1 MPRWYRHPVLRMTP
15 TDAQTFW
22 ISEKIPNDQL
32 LLYCFEGQSE
42 SLANIRRAVLDR
54 ASSMPDLSVRIRE
67 VPWHLDY
74 PLWEPMPVN
83 QSLVVTHRLPE
94 SSWEEC
100 INAIEVLLENHVNP
114 RVTPWLLHLFE
125 GVRGAPRCER
135 PALIAV
141 LQVAH
146 SLADGKRA
154 SAIARTLFA
163 ADEPKGEEIDRRSS
177 SSAEILARAALR
189 LPGQI
194 YHLFRDGRAG
204 HRAQLQLEAD
214 TEAGVVAPQAP
225 NRPKVTSNIPPD
237 AHRLVRMVVRD
248 AADLRAEGVSV
259 TVGAMTV
266 ISVAMTKYLQAADGV
281 VPPELGAEVT
291 IAKDGKPK
299 SRNHFRNAGVGL
311 FPEVVDLRERAQR
324 ITESLAERRARAA
337 HPSSAASARALEAV
351 PGPLIRWGVQQ
362 YDFTAIPETVTGNTV
377 VSSVARGAADL
388 VFGGATVRFTAGF
401 PSLSP
406 VMSLTH
412 GVHGIGDTVT
422 ISITTSPSAIAD
434 IDHYE
439 QLMHD
444 AIDEVRDTFAR
455 RV

>member
-1 MPRWYRHPVLRMTP
+1 MPGGTVSRVLRMTP

-42 SLANIRRAVLDR
+42 SIEDIRRSLLER
-54 ASSMPDLSVRIRE
+54 ASTMPDLCVRIRE

-74 PLWEPMPVN
+74 PLWEPMPVT
-83 QSLVVTHRLPE
+83 QALVVTHKLAEP
-94 SSWEEC
+94 SWDQC
-100 INAIEVLLENHVNP
+100 INSIEVLLENHVNP
-114 RVTPWLLHLFE
+114 RATPWLLHLFE
-125 GVRGAPRCER
+125 GVRGAPRCDG

-154 SAIARTLFA
+154 TAIARTLFLQ
-163 ADEPKGEEIDRRSS
+163 DGPPPEIIDTRSS
-177 SSAEILARAALR
+177 SSAEILMRAALR
-189 LPGQI
+189 LPAQI
-194 YHLFRDGRAG
+194 FRLFRDGRAG
-204 HRAQLQLEAD
+204 HQAQLQLEAD
-214 TEAGVVAPQAP
+214 TLAEVVAPQAP
-225 NRPKVTSNIPPD
+225 NRTKVRSNIAPD
-237 AHRLVRMVVRD
+237 PHRLVRMVVRD
-248 AADLRAEGVSV
+248 AADFRADGVSV
-259 TVGAMTV
+259 TVGAMTA
-266 ISVAMTKYLQAADGV
+266 ISVAMTNYLTAVDGS

-311 FPEVVDLRERAQR
+311 FPEVPDLRERAER
-324 ITESLAERRARAA
+324 IKESMAERRARAA
-337 HPSSAASARALEAV
+337 HPSSAASDLAMEAV

-362 YDFTAIPETVTGNTV
+362 YDFTAIPEAVTGNTV

-388 VFGGATVRFTAGF
+388 VLGGGVVRFTAGF

-422 ISITTSPSAIAD
+422 ISITTSPSSIPD
-434 IDHYE
+434 IDLYE
-439 QLMHD
+439 KLMHD
-444 AIDEVRDTFAR
+444 AIDEVRSAFS
-455 RV
+455 